1 MRVAAPVS
9 CTPSRG
15 ETILGSLASEGQSR
29 GRAGRAITL
38 GDRGASQCCCAH
50 DLSLRMHVF
59 IGSVAEMNRCDYVT
73 VWRPSAAAE
82 RDTLVPVAWKEESEW
97 LSKICDCWWKQ
108 LFISFFFKLDTKMEK
123 LLQHRKVRCY
133 LVYVSRS
140 ITHQVVLTQMSRDI
154 AKPFHVI
161 NGTLQLWIR
170 T

>member
-38 GDRGASQCCCAH
+38 DDRGASQCRCTH

-108 LFISFFFKLDTKMEK
+108 LFFSFFSSLIQKWRNYFSTGKCAAIWCTFLVPLRTK
-123 LLQHRKVRCY
+123 
-133 LVYVSRS
+133 SS
-140 ITHQVVLTQMSRDI
+140 
-154 AKPFHVI
+154 
-161 NGTLQLWIR
+161 
-170 T
+170 